1 MIALVCAT
9 ILGFVSIYLWVNHA
23 IIWIVLVCVGI
34 FVLLVPKKEVWV
46 RGPWTPRNM
55 REILAR
61 NTEPP
66 VSVIKAIHEKHD
78 LNKEAKIENPEAWRR
93 REIAKR
99 LIFLDG
105 YLAAKRQE
113 RTSQ

>member
-1 MIALVCAT
+1 MIALVIAG
-9 ILGFVSIYLWVNHA
+9 ILGFVSIYLFDKHPA
-23 IIWIVLVCVGI
+23 LWIVLACGAI
-34 FVLLVPKKEVWV
+34 FTLFGSKRKVWV

-78 LNKEAKIENPEAWRR
+78 LNKEAKIENPEAWKR